1 MQRSHGFG
9 AIFEGLLRPRPHLVL
24 GRAERRPQH
33 LTEHVGLSLDCQ
45 TDLAQMA
52 GLETELEK
60 LSCLDPRRE
69 GPARKQL
76 AGGVRDGA

>member
-9 AIFEGLLRPRPHLVL
+9 AIFEGLLSPRAHLVL
-24 GRAERRPQH
+24 RRAKRRPQH
-33 LTEHVGLSLDCQ
+33 LVEHVRLSLDCQ

-69 GPARKQL
+69 GPPRKQL
-76 AGGVRDGA
+76 S